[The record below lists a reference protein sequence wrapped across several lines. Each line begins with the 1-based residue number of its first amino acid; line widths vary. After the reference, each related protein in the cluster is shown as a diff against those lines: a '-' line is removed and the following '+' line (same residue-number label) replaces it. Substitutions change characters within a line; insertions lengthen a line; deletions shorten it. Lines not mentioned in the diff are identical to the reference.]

1 MSNDL
6 AGAFDLA
13 GAVCVVTGAGG
24 GLGGAIA
31 LALARAGGRI
41 AMLDRS
47 VAAAEESLEQ
57 VRRAGA
63 DGAVFPCDVSDPTSV
78 ARAAEASAAQLGP
91 CRVLVNNAALLRP
104 GALDALTLEEWNAV
118 LSVNLTGYFLCA
130 QSFARQMRAHGG
142 GAMVHI
148 ASIAATHAQG
158 FSGAYSISKAGIV
171 MLSRQIA
178 LEWGPQGI
186 RSNVVSPGLVLT
198 PMSRG
203 FYDDPELK
211 RRREQA
217 VPLGRIGQPDDIADA
232 VAFLASEQARYV
244 TGEEITVD
252 GGFTRGLMSLIPRP
266 GYAPT
271 AGPAA

>member
-1 MSNDL
+1 MSNDK
-6 AGAFDLA
+6 ASAFDLA

-31 LALARAGGRI
+31 LALAKAGGRI
-41 AMLDRS
+41 ALLDRS
-47 VAAAEESLEQ
+47 AAAAEESLEL

-63 DGAVFPCDVSDPTSV
+63 DGAAFACDVSDPASV
-78 ARAAEASAAQLGP
+78 ARAAEESASRLGP

-104 GALDALTLEEWNAV
+104 GALDALALEEWNAV

-130 QSFARQMRAHGG
+130 QSYARQMRAHGG

-158 FSGAYSISKAGIV
+158 FSGAYSVSKAGIV

-198 PMSRG
+198 PMSRS

-266 GYAPT
+266 GYAPGT
-271 AGPAA
+271 GSAG

>member
-1 MSNDL
+1 MNDAASGL
-6 AGAFDLA
+6 AGLK

-24 GLGGAIA
+24 GLGRAIA
-31 LALARAGGRI
+31 LGLAGAGARI

-47 VAAAEESLEQ
+47 TATAEETLS
-57 VRRAGA
+57 AIGA
-63 DGAVFPCDVSDPTSV
+63 IGAEAAIFPCDVTNLASIE
-78 ARAAEASAAQLGP
+78 AAANACMAQFGP

-104 GALDALTLEEWNAV
+104 GALETLALAEWNAV

-130 QSFARQMRAHGG
+130 QAFARQMRPNGG
-142 GAMVHI
+142 GTMVHI
-148 ASIAATHAQG
+148 ASVAATHAQG

-198 PMSRG
+198 PMSRA
-203 FYDDPELK
+203 FYADPELK
-211 RRREQA
+211 RQREAA
-217 VPLGRIGQPDDIADA
+217 VPQGRIGRPEDIADA
-232 VAFLASEQARYV
+232 VLFLASDRAGYV
-244 TGEEITVD
+244 NGEEITVD

-266 GYAPT
+266 GYASGNAT
-271 AGPAA
+271 AD